1 MRFRRYLVVQRIE
14 EYSSAPHILVVDDE
28 PAIRNVMA
36 LFLESSGYEVET
48 AENASDAL
56 QKFPKQSW
64 AAIITDR
71 MMPGMSGDELAA
83 SIRSMDAKIPIIL
96 VSGQL
101 FDRKEGFAFDAVLP
115 KPFTAPAL
123 FAAVEMATKSN

>member
-1 MRFRRYLVVQRIE
+1 MRFGRYLIVQRIE

-28 PAIRNVMA
+28 PAIRDVMA

-48 AENASDAL
+48 AGNASEAL
-56 QKFPKQSW
+56 QKFPKQTW
-64 AAIITDR
+64 AAVITDR
-71 MMPGMSGDELAA
+71 MMPGMSGDELAT
-83 SIRSMDAKIPIIL
+83 SLRNMDAKIPIIL

-101 FDRKEGFAFDAVLP
+101 FDREEGFAFDAVLP

-123 FAAVEMATKSN
+123 YAAVKTATKSN